1 MLFDSKNVLIPDY
14 ENSIYNLSSS
24 IANVLGI
31 KKGKELKNLDLGE
44 KLIFILMD
52 GMGENILNK
61 TSLNLEHET
70 ITSVFPSTTCTA
82 MTTLITADLPSKHGI
97 IGFLGYDKISGNLIN
112 LLDFESGTIYETQKI
127 KESLK
132 RIFSNVKSM
141 AFKTE
146 KKFTMVLPFFS
157 ANAPIVKVL
166 TEGAE
171 LRWYLNIWDGIAQVI
186 SLARE
191 NADFIFLYV
200 PYVDLVSHY
209 YGPSSETTIITGR
222 ELLQNLIKYLK
233 KLVSGYDI
241 ILTADHGQIDVD
253 KVKMLNRNLLEI
265 SKLPVLGDVRMHLF
279 YLDGK
284 AEFFN
289 NSYKIFSFS
298 DVSFLFGGEDNINN
312 KLSVGIALDRNIY
325 LTEITKGENYLY
337 KGHHSSLLKDEML
350 VPLIRF
356 TSDLDY

>member
-1 MLFDSKNVLIPDY
+1 MLFDSENVLIPDY

-24 IANVLGI
+24 VANVLGI
-31 KKGKELKNLDLGE
+31 KKGKKLKNLDLGE
-44 KLIFILMD
+44 KLIFVLMD
-52 GMGENILNK
+52 GMGENIFNK

-112 LLDFESGTIYETQKI
+112 LLDFKSGNMYENQK
-127 KESLK
+127 SLK

-157 ANAPIVKVL
+157 VNAPIVKVL
-166 TEGAE
+166 TEGTE
-171 LRWYLNIWDGIAQVI
+171 LRSYLNIWDGIAQVI
-186 SLARE
+186 SSTRE

-209 YGPSSETTIITGR
+209 YGPYSETTIITAR

-233 KLVSGYDI
+233 KLVPDYDI
-241 ILTADHGQIDVD
+241 ILTADHGQIDVEE
-253 KVKMLNRNLLEI
+253 VKMLNRNLVEI

-284 AEFFN
+284 AELFN
-289 NSYKIFSFS
+289 NSYKIFSLS

-312 KLSVGIALDRNIY
+312 KLSVGIAFDRNIY

-337 KGHHSSLLKDEML
+337 RGHHSSLLKDEML
-350 VPLIRF
+350 VPLIKL
-356 TSDLDY
+356 TDNVDP